1 MTARPSI
8 LMAMLSTG
16 GGSSTL
22 AMALGEELR
31 DRGFPVRFCHCDP
44 RVPPLAGALLLTADD
59 ARHTGGLIDLDPA
72 LAGGIDA
79 CGQLLAAWDAA
90 PFDLLHLHSLQAFGL
105 PAWFLRRLR
114 GVPYVVTLHGS
125 DVLNEHLMDRR
136 RDLVEELLRGAAAVT
151 CVSGHLAEALERKIP
166 GLPHVTVVHNFLR
179 RGFDPD
185 ADAGPRPP
193 ADLLHISSLR
203 PVKRPELLL
212 ESFGLLRERL
222 PGARLRI
229 LTSSRGLERAAE
241 LLREYLPAPHAA
253 SVAVED
259 GGNDPARLSREY
271 RAATAFALTSR
282 FESFGLVILESLA
295 HGLPVVA
302 PAVGGIPE
310 VLGEDWPFLVRSPE
324 DPEAYARALAAA
336 LAWAR
341 DPGAEAACKAN
352 AARFAPGPRVDQY
365 EEIYLRLARA
375 SGEAG

>member
-1 MTARPSI
+1 MNRPAV

-31 DRGFPVRFCHCDP
+31 ERGFPVRFCHCDP

-59 ARHTGGLIDLDPA
+59 AQHTGRLIDTDPA
-72 LAGGIDA
+72 LVGGIDA

-114 GVPYVVTLHGS
+114 GVPYVVTMHGS
-125 DVLNEHLMDRR
+125 DVLSEHLMDRR

-151 CVSGHLAEALERKIP
+151 CVSGHLAAALERKIP

-185 ADAGPRPP
+185 LETGPRPP
-193 ADLLHISSLR
+193 ADLLHVSSLR
-203 PVKRPELLL
+203 AVKRPELLL
-212 ESFGLLRERL
+212 AAFGRLRERL
-222 PGARLRI
+222 PEARLRI

-241 LLREYLPAPHAA
+241 LLQAYPHSEAV
-253 SVAVED
+253 SVDD

-271 RAATAFALTSR
+271 RSATAFALTSR

-341 DPGAEAACKAN
+341 DPGAEAVCKAN
-352 AARFAPGPRVDQY
+352 AARFAPGPRVEKY
-365 EEIYLRLARA
+365 EEVYLGAVGR
-375 SGEAG
+375 G